1 MNKKE
6 FKLCIISILISS
18 IFVTILS
25 NFKFFNY
32 DKYFLFP
39 ITILLITFLFVIYK
53 KKMVVNKK
61 GYIYLL
67 PICAIILGTFFF
79 KTNISNMIINV
90 FILPALISILFL
102 KLTNINY
109 NMSGNFLKWFY
120 YLFPYKLFNNLKIVK
135 DNVKI
140 AKGDNK
146 KIKNIIKGILISIPF
161 VIVIILLLTSA
172 DMYFSAFL
180 DKAINK
186 IIVMFNI
193 EYVINNIL
201 TFVIFFI
208 IAFSVLVNIINAK
221 DKVIASGKKKSV
233 EVYIVNT
240 VLIIVNFVFVL
251 FVISEISKLAGNFL
265 KLPSMYTYA
274 EYARE
279 GFFQLL
285 LVTVINFSILF
296 FLIYKTDTINKNGGL
311 KCLVLILIMFTIL
324 LIFNSYYRMFLYMYE
339 YGFTVLRTQVILFLL
354 MELIIAVL
362 FIKKL
367 ISGLKYM
374 DANTITWVIII
385 TYVIN
390 IIVCN
395 NNIIALIN
403 NYLGYIKK

>member
-1 MNKKE
+1 
-6 FKLCIISILISS
+6 
-18 IFVTILS
+18 
-25 NFKFFNY
+25 
-32 DKYFLFP
+32 
-39 ITILLITFLFVIYK
+39 
-53 KKMVVNKK
+53 MVVNKK

-208 IAFSVLVNIINAK
+208 IAFSVLVNTINVK

-240 VLIIVNFVFVL
+240 VLIIINFVFVL

>member
-208 IAFSVLVNIINAK
+208 IAFSVLVNTINVK

-240 VLIIVNFVFVL
+240 VLIIINFVFVL